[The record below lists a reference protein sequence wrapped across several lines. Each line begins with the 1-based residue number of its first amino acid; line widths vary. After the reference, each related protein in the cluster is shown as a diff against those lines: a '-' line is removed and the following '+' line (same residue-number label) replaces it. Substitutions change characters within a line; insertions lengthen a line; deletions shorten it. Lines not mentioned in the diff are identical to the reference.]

1 MVTMRMFYRS
11 FFPIFLLSMAF
22 LLPGTTSYAAEQEVE
37 IESIPKEKEGPHSMT
52 RAELQSLVM
61 NFSDHFAV
69 SLFAATKDLKNR
81 VESPQDRADVQETG
95 LFFSSAAWM
104 TAANANPEV
113 SLLDMVVMVTLG
125 RFVVEEYWI
134 PQVWGDQ
141 GKRMIEVFRKAEA
154 EIWAIAAKVLTQEQQ
169 QELHALIRE
178 WRASHPEEVI
188 VAHKGFSD
196 FAALRQESPLA
207 DAARSGGLLGIK
219 GAARAVDEIRLVS
232 ERAMFYLQRIPPM
245 LNWQAEL
252 LFYKL
257 SASPEIEQLRSDSA
271 RLSNAFGRFAKMT
284 DQLPVLIEEQRTA
297 TIDQLRRQVGERVT
311 AERKA
316 AIDQLMDLV
325 STERNAAIDQLMAR
339 VQTEGKTGIDQLMEW
354 LAGPGKDM
362 MPPISVAIDG
372 IGGGGDLV
380 DQVFRRATMLILIFL
395 AGSFLTMLAYRYASE
410 RLFRSS

>member
-1 MVTMRMFYRS
+1 MVTMRMFHRS

-52 RAELQSLVM
+52 QAELQSLVM
-61 NFSDHFAV
+61 NFSDSFAV
-69 SLFAATKDLKNR
+69 SVFAATHDLKNR
-81 VESPQDRADVQETG
+81 VASPQDRRDILERG
-95 LFFSSAAWM
+95 LFFTTAAWM
-104 TAANANPEV
+104 TAANANPVV

-125 RFVVEEYWI
+125 RIVWEEYWL

-141 GKRMIEVFRKAEA
+141 GKRMLEVLRKGEA

-178 WRASHPEEVI
+178 WRASHPGKVI
-188 VAHKGFSD
+188 VAHKRFSD
-196 FAALRQESPLA
+196 FAALRQKSPLA

-232 ERAMFYLQRIPPM
+232 ERAMFYLERMPP
-245 LNWQAEL
+245 LLTWHAEL

-257 SASPEIEQLRSDSA
+257 SAFPGIEQLRSDSA
-271 RLSNAFGRFAKMT
+271 TLSNAFGQLAKMT
-284 DQLPVLIEEQRTA
+284 DQLPVLIEKERTA
-297 TIDQLRRQVGERVT
+297 MIDQLTGQVGELVT

-316 AIDQLMDLV
+316 AIDQLMDRIA
-325 STERNAAIDQLMAR
+325 TD
-339 VQTEGKTGIDQLMEW
+339 GKTGIDQLMEW

-362 MPPISVAIDG
+362 MPSISVVVDG
-372 IGGGGDLV
+372 IGGGGEFV

-410 RLFRSS
+410 RLFRSG

>member
-1 MVTMRMFYRS
+1 MFHRS

-22 LLPGTTSYAAEQEVE
+22 LLPGTTSYAAEQTAE

-52 RAELQSLVM
+52 QAELQSLVM
-61 NFSDHFAV
+61 NFSDQFAV
-69 SLFAATKDLKNR
+69 SLLVATKDLKNR
-81 VESPQDRADVQETG
+81 VGSPQDRRDVQETG
-95 LFFSSAAWM
+95 LFFTTAAWM

-125 RFVVEEYWI
+125 RIVVEEYWI

-141 GKRMIEVFRKAEA
+141 GKRILEVFRKNEA

-188 VAHKGFSD
+188 VAHMRFSD
-196 FAALRQESPLA
+196 FAALRQKSLLA

-219 GAARAVDEIRLVS
+219 GAAQAVDEIRLVS
-232 ERAMFYLQRIPPM
+232 ERAMFYLQRMPPM
-245 LNWQAEL
+245 LNLQAEL

-257 SASPEIEQLRSDSA
+257 SASPEIEQLRSDSST
-271 RLSNAFGRFAKMT
+271 LSNAFGRFAKMT
-284 DQLPVLIEEQRTA
+284 DQLPVLIEKERTA
-297 TIDQLRRQVGERVT
+297 AIDQLTRQVGERVT

-316 AIDQLMDLV
+316 AIDQLMD
-325 STERNAAIDQLMAR
+325 R

-362 MPPISVAIDG
+362 MPSISVVVDG